1 MDDKRAKEWAL
12 AWIGKHLDPRRW
24 CYHHLW
30 HVRHVVEDVTEF
42 GREAG
47 VSAHELSCLV
57 TAAWL
62 HDTGYAVNPH
72 RHEEASA
79 KIAHEVLPGLG
90 ATAEET
96 GLVAS
101 LIMATWPV
109 LAPRTFLEKL
119 MRDADIGQLG
129 TPNFLEAALLLRRE
143 LELGGQVFTDH
154 EFWCFERNFLGRICF
169 FSEAAQ
175 KLRGSGLE
183 LSRALVAEKLARLDG
198 RAPA

>member
-1 MDDKRAKEWAL
+1 MDERRAKEWAL
-12 AWIGKHLDPRRW
+12 EWIGKNLDPQRW

-30 HVRHVVEDVTEF
+30 HVRHVVEDVAEF

-62 HDTGYAVNPH
+62 HDAGYATNPH

-79 KIAHEVLPGLG
+79 KIAREVLPELG
-90 ATAEET
+90 ATAGET
-96 GLVAS
+96 ELVAS

-109 LAPRTFLEKL
+109 HTPQTLLEKL
-119 MRDADIGQLG
+119 MRDADVGQLG

-143 LELGGQVFTDH
+143 LELGGQIFTDH
-154 EFWCFERNFLGRICF
+154 EFWCFERNFLARTAF
-169 FSEAAQ
+169 FTEVGQ
-175 KLRGSGLE
+175 TLRGPGLE
-183 LSRALVAEKLARLDG
+183 LSRVLVSEKLASLEEGG
-198 RAPA
+198 RA

>member
-12 AWIGKHLDPRRW
+12 EWIGKHLDPRRW

-30 HVRHVVEDVTEF
+30 HVRHVVEDVTGF

-79 KIAHEVLPGLG
+79 KIVREILPGLG

-96 GLVAS
+96 ELVAS
-101 LIMATWPV
+101 LVMATWPV
-109 LAPRTFLEKL
+109 LAPRTTLEKL

-143 LELGGQVFTDH
+143 LELGGQVFTDR
-154 EFWCFERNFLGRICF
+154 EFWCFERNFLGRISF
-169 FSEAAQ
+169 FSEVAQ
-175 KLRGSGLE
+175 KQRGSGLE

-198 RAPA
+198 RNPA

>member
-1 MDDKRAKEWAL
+1 MDERRAKEWAL
-12 AWIGKHLDPRRW
+12 EWIGKNLDPQRW

-47 VSAHELSCLV
+47 VCAHELSCLV

-62 HDTGYAVNPH
+62 HDTGYATNPH

-79 KIAHEVLPGLG
+79 KIAREVLPGFG

-96 GLVAS
+96 ELVAS

-109 LAPRTFLEKL
+109 LTPRTPLEKL
-119 MRDADIGQLG
+119 MRDADVGQLG

-169 FSEAAQ
+169 FSEVAQ
-175 KLRGSGLE
+175 TLRGPGLE
-183 LSRALVAEKLARLDG
+183 LSRALVAGKLACLEEES
-198 RAPA
+198 RA